1 MTAAESIDLTPVT
14 PPAVSS
20 KGGRRSL
27 VVIAVLVL
35 AVVALLSQGL
45 LQNLNYFETVD
56 QALAQKASLGT
67 KTLRLEGVVKRGTIV
82 RTNTG
87 TNFTI
92 TGSGHHAVPVDVNGT
107 PPQLFQPNIPVVVVG
122 HFASATSLQ
131 FVGSQIMVKHS
142 ANYIAAHPTRVKA
155 PNGSL
160 R

>member
-1 MTAAESIDLTPVT
+1 MTAAEPIDLSPVT

-27 VVIAVLVL
+27 LVIAVLVL

-56 QALAQKASLGT
+56 QALAQKSSLGT

-87 TNFTI
+87 TSFVI
-92 TGSGHHAVPVDVNGT
+92 TGSDHHAVPVDVNGT

-122 HFASATSLQ
+122 HFASATSLR
-131 FVGSQIMVKHS
+131 FVGSQILVKHS
-142 ANYIAAHPTRVKA
+142 ANYIAAHPSRVKA
-155 PNGSL
+155 PNGSV